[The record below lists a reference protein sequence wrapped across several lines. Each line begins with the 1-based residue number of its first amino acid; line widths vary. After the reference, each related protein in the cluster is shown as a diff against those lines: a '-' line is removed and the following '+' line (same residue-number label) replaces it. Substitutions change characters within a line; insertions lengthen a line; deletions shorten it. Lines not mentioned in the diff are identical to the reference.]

1 MMSRN
6 PIKSVFAVA
15 LTMVM
20 TVAMSLLSEGVYAQ
34 NKKSSQ
40 AETPEEKARIEEQ
53 RRIIKELEQKIEQ
66 DEKRIS
72 SIKKDKSTA
81 QQRVTS
87 ITRQINSRNQLL
99 NRTEREIGHIESDI
113 TRNDSLITSTKRQ
126 IDYERERY
134 AEMVREAYRNHQQNN
149 YVTYILA
156 SESFSDAARRI
167 ANIRAVASLRAT
179 RLQRIDSLNS
189 ALTRQ
194 QTTLAERRKELGEV
208 QRKAEVQRDK
218 LRGDVASAKQT
229 MKLLSSREQ
238 AALRAKM
245 EREEQLDVAIS
256 ELRKL
261 TKGNTEGASFSRK
274 TSNLNLPVVG
284 GSVRKYKGNMAEIV
298 GERGAT
304 VRSIYDGKVVDVRR
318 NRISGKYDVFVA
330 HGEYITS
337 YANLDAVSVEKNSK
351 VAKNGRLGVIGS
363 SVNINTMEPEYKMI
377 FGIYSP
383 SPKETMR
390 AADCFKKR

>member
-1 MMSRN
+1 M
-6 PIKSVFAVA
+6 A